1 VYSWSSEYVCNLSI
15 NGDADDR
22 RQSVYGHLGERYRSN
37 LQFYD
42 SRNRRNADPC
52 YGDRDADY
60 DNVRREFYLDQHG
73 QYFGDASS
81 GRERPLYIFGD
92 AGWGFK
98 FQFGGEFC
106 VQELA
111 RIDRLRI

>member
-1 VYSWSSEYVCNLSI
+1 MYSWSPEYVCDLSI
-15 NGDADDR
+15 NSDADDGR
-22 RQSVYGHLGERYRSN
+22 YFVYGHLGERNRSN

-42 SRNRRNADPC
+42 SRNRRNADPR
-52 YGDRDADY
+52 YGERNADH
-60 DNVRREFYLDQHG
+60 DNVRREFYMDQHG

-92 AGWGFK
+92 AGWRFN

-111 RIDRLRI
+111 RIHRLRI

>member
-1 VYSWSSEYVCNLSI
+1 MN
-15 NGDADDR
+15 
-22 RQSVYGHLGERYRSN
+22 
-37 LQFYD
+37 
-42 SRNRRNADPC
+42 
-52 YGDRDADY
+52 
-60 DNVRREFYLDQHG
+60 QHG

-92 AGWGFK
+92 AGWGCK

-111 RIDRLRI
+111 RIDRLWIQS